1 MNKTRNSNRR
11 TFIRNSLLVAGGAAA
26 SRLIRM
32 PAFATTPAGASP
44 VATTKHGQVRGYL
57 DQGINVFKG
66 IRYGADTSARRF
78 MPPLPP
84 EPWSEVREALAYG
97 PMSPQPS
104 RSNEKQSEDC
114 LFLNVWTPV
123 MRDGRKR
130 PVMFYIH
137 GGAYNN
143 GSGSS
148 PLYDGVRL
156 CRRGDVVV
164 VSVNHR
170 LNAFGYLYLARFGG
184 AEFADSGNA
193 GQLDLVLALQW
204 VRDNIAEFG

>member
-1 MNKTRNSNRR
+1 
-11 TFIRNSLLVAGGAAA
+11 
-26 SRLIRM
+26 
-32 PAFATTPAGASP
+32 
-44 VATTKHGQVRGYL
+44 
-57 DQGINVFKG
+57 
-66 IRYGADTSARRF
+66 

-84 EPWSEVREALAYG
+84 EPWSDVRDALAYG
-97 PMSPQPS
+97 PSSPQPT
-104 RSNEKQSEDC
+104 RGNEKQSEDC
-114 LFLNVWTPV
+114 LFLNVWTPAL
-123 MRDGRKR
+123 RDGRKR

-137 GGAYNN
+137 GGAYSN

-184 AEFADSGNA
+184 TEFADSGNT
-193 GQLDLVLALQW
+193 GQLDLDTRLAVGARQHRGIW
-204 VRDNIAEFG
+204 RRCQQSHGVWSIGWRGEDRHA